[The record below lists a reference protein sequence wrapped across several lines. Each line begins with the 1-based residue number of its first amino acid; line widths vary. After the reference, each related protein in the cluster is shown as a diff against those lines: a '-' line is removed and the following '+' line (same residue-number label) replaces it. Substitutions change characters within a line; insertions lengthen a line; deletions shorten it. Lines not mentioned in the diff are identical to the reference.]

1 MPAADRG
8 RVGANVRREARR
20 RRNLEQEV
28 FRKAWRILTITDCLR
43 QRLIGEYGVP
53 PDRVFTVPDGSRASI
68 DTPQRTAEQSK
79 SCQRANGS
87 DSSSRPRFRL
97 IYVGQLYPW
106 KGVDLAIR
114 AMSEVP
120 GAELTIV
127 GGLPHDPQLGRLKR
141 LVGKLGHCLR
151 ELSYA
156 GRRR

>member
-1 MPAADRG
+1 TRLWNWTYLAGCLAILPCLLESSPRIVARDYRLAWLLLKLRRWIKCPLVFEVHGLPSAELLDRG

-87 DSSSRPRFRL
+87 
-97 IYVGQLYPW
+97 
-106 KGVDLAIR
+106 
-114 AMSEVP
+114 
-120 GAELTIV
+120 
-127 GGLPHDPQLGRLKR
+127 
-141 LVGKLGHCLR
+141 
-151 ELSYA
+151 
-156 GRRR
+156 